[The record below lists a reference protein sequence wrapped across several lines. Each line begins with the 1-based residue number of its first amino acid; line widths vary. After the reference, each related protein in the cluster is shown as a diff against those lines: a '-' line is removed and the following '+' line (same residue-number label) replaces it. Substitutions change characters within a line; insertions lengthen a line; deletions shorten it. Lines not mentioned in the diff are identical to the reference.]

1 MLAVVNSYDIEE
13 IQEVLPKLPAGPLD
27 HYRQKATFDWRQM
40 KICLEGEEV
49 IKYKNYIV
57 DVLRK
62 DPDFEHTPWEELT
75 RDELRRITV
84 RRLKKLAK
92 YNFVNE
98 NLILL
103 NPYLVPAYVQT
114 IGSYSWSLMVKRTL
128 STEYFL
134 MNLVTSAN
142 NYSKSVRDDIANFR
156 ALGCISIT
164 ELAHG
169 SNAKELKTTAT
180 YDLNKQK
187 FILNTPNLEATKV
200 WSGVS
205 DQFDFSNFECSAIEF
220 RVL

>member
-1 MLAVVNSYDIEE
+1 MLAVVNSYDIED
-13 IQEVLPKLPAGPLD
+13 IQEIIPKLPSGPLD
-27 HYRQKATFDWRQM
+27 NYRHRATFDWRQM
-40 KICLEGEEV
+40 KVCLEGEEV

-57 DVLRK
+57 DVLKK
-62 DPDFEHTPWEELT
+62 DADFEHTPWEELN
-75 RDELRRITV
+75 RDEQRKITV
-84 RRLKKLAK
+84 KRLKKLAK

-98 NLILL
+98 NLVLL

-142 NYSKSVRDDIANFR
+142 NYEKSVRDDIANFR

-169 SNAKELKTTAT
+169 SNTKELKTTAT

-200 WSGVS
+200 WSGVLG
-205 DQFDFSNFECSAIEF
+205 QCATFGKK
-220 RVL
+220 